1 MCEPDDMEIA
11 ETPAPTAYNNQGN
24 ENEDDIH
31 INIDSESYKLT
42 MYIEFTSLV
51 IMLEPGDNNPDKIL
65 QNSFNIAELK
75 SLHKSLKVSENL
87 EDAKT
92 TLLEI
97 FSEKKPTIQKIENG
111 VTLTINYMKNKPVD
125 YKVEYKNLTKDELD
139 AYTSYIDRLINRWFN

>member
-1 MCEPDDMEIA
+1 MDDLNNIEPA

-75 SLHKSLKVSENL
+75 SLHKY
-87 EDAKT
+87 
-92 TLLEI
+92 
-97 FSEKKPTIQKIENG
+97 QKI
-111 VTLTINYMKNKPVD
+111 
-125 YKVEYKNLTKDELD
+125 
-139 AYTSYIDRLINRWFN
+139 

>member
-1 MCEPDDMEIA
+1 MDDLNNIEPA
-11 ETPAPTAYNNQGN
+11 ETPAPTVYNNQGN

-87 EDAKT
+87 EDAKN
-92 TLLEI
+92 TLIAFPPNASLAT
-97 FSEKKPTIQKIENG
+97 KPLYLKDSHLAEHLPFARYI
-111 VTLTINYMKNKPVD
+111 
-125 YKVEYKNLTKDELD
+125 TK
-139 AYTSYIDRLINRWFN
+139 